1 MTKRQKS
8 DTRRVSGVAAGV
20 SCWPLRTSAAVKPCL
35 SVRGRWCKQAH
46 FCPRIFDPRARASAP
61 LPSSSLGASALIASL
76 YSCSLNSQRADEISP
91 PPPAG
96 VLTLRKKKGLRGF
109 RVVKAKQA
117 NLQLEA
123 ADPSRPGNSCSEWTG
138 CEIAP
143 SHFLSLL
150 AQLLLKICKNHTRS
164 VFPKR

>member
-35 SVRGRWCKQAH
+35 SVRGRWCKQAR

-76 YSCSLNSQRADEISP
+76 YSCSLNSQRADKISL
-91 PPPAG
+91 PAG
-96 VLTLRKKKGLRGF
+96 VLTLRKKKVCAVSGLSKPNRQNCSSKPPTRPVQETAARNGQ
-109 RVVKAKQA
+109 VVK
-117 NLQLEA
+117 
-123 ADPSRPGNSCSEWTG
+123 
-138 CEIAP
+138 
-143 SHFLSLL
+143 SLL
-150 AQLLLKICKNHTRS
+150 HTS
-164 VFPKR
+164 SLYSLSFS

>member
-35 SVRGRWCKQAH
+35 SVRGRWCKQAR

-76 YSCSLNSQRADEISP
+76 YSCSLNSQRADKIS
-91 PPPAG
+91 PPAG
-96 VLTLRKKKGLRGF
+96 VLTLRKKKRSARFRGCQSQTGKIAARSRRPVPF
-109 RVVKAKQA
+109 RK
-117 NLQLEA
+117 
-123 ADPSRPGNSCSEWTG
+123 
-138 CEIAP
+138 
-143 SHFLSLL
+143 
-150 AQLLLKICKNHTRS
+150 QLLGMDR
-164 VFPKR
+164 F